1 LAYLGHLLIENR
13 NGLIIDAM
21 ATHADGTAE
30 RDAAMLMLH
39 ERGQQTPWRRRT
51 VGADKNYDT
60 RDFVDVTRELNVT
73 PHVTQTWRGAAGARL
88 TCGRRGTKAMT

>member
-1 LAYLGHLLIENR
+1 
-13 NGLIIDAM
+13 M

-39 ERGQQTPWRRRT
+39 ERGKETPWRRRT

-60 RDFVDVTRELNVT
+60 HDFVDVSRELNVT
-73 PHVTQTWRGAAGARL
+73 PHVTQNVERHEGYDLSQACRPRIEPA
-88 TCGRRGTKAMT
+88 